1 LYHVNAG
8 LLVRNHIMGKSLT
21 IGSRGSQLAL
31 WQARHIE
38 ARLQSLGIA
47 TRLEIIKTTG
57 DKITDVPLAQVG
69 GKGLFTK
76 EIEEALLDGRIDL
89 AVHSLKD
96 LPTVLP
102 DGLAIAAIPEREL
115 PFDAL
120 VGVPLANLKPG
131 ARVGTSSL
139 RRAAQLKRLRPDL
152 LIENIRGNLDTR
164 LRKLDEGL
172 YEAIVLAAAGLRRL
186 GWGERIAE
194 LFAPEIMCPAVGQGA
209 LAIETLVSSEAY
221 AICRQLDHE
230 PTRIAVS
237 AERALLA
244 ALGGGCQVPIGAHA
258 EVYGGRIRLRA
269 LIAHPDGSDV
279 VVLVDEASS
288 ENAAELGTEMALRLL
303 EGGGREFLRAAYGE
317 ALPLAGR
324 RVVVTRAADQA
335 GTLSESLRRMGAQ
348 VVELPVVAFA
358 PPDDWSQVDLALAA
372 LDQYD
377 WLVFTS
383 ANGVRFFFDRA
394 RQTGVPVGKIRAKI
408 CAVGPATAA
417 AVENYTL
424 AVHLMPHDYVGAAL
438 ADALLKQGV
447 AGQRVLWARA
457 AVARETVPES
467 LRQAGVEV
475 DTVAV
480 YRTIAP
486 PGLEAQARKI
496 FGESKPDWV
505 TFTSGSTVRNLL
517 AAVGAEALAGIRCA
531 SIGAVTTEA
540 ALRHGLTIAAEA
552 NPSTAEGL
560 ADAIARAEI

>member
-1 LYHVNAG
+1 MA
-8 LLVRNHIMGKSLT
+8 KSLT

-31 WQARHIE
+31 WQAHHIE
-38 ARLQSLGIA
+38 ACLQALGVE

-120 VGVPLANLKPG
+120 VGVTLAELKQG

-152 LIENIRGNLDTR
+152 VIENIRGNLDTR
-164 LRKLDEGL
+164 LRKLDEGS
-172 YEAIVLAAAGLRRL
+172 YDAILLAAAGLRRL
-186 GWGERIAE
+186 GWADRITE
-194 LFAPEIMCPAVGQGA
+194 LLAPDVMCPAVGQGA
-209 LAIETLVSSEAY
+209 LAIETLASSEAY
-221 AICRQLDHE
+221 EICRQLDHE
-230 PTRIAVS
+230 PTRVAVT

-258 EVYGGRIRLRA
+258 EVADGRVRMRA

-279 VVLVDEASS
+279 VSLVDEASV
-288 ENAAELGTEMALRLL
+288 ENAAELGQGMALSLL

-317 ALPLAGR
+317 ALPLAGK
-324 RVVVTRAADQA
+324 RVVVTRASGQA
-335 GTLSESLRRMGAQ
+335 STLSEALRRMGAQ
-348 VVELPVVAFA
+348 VVELPVVAFV
-358 PPDDWSQVDLALAA
+358 PPEEWSGVDTAIAA
-372 LDQYD
+372 LDRYD

-394 RQTGVPVGKIRAKI
+394 KQNGQAMAAFQAKI
-408 CAVGPATAA
+408 CAVGPATAV
-417 AVENYTL
+417 AVENYGL
-424 AVHLMPHDYVGAAL
+424 AVHLMPDDFAGEALVEALCGQGIVGQ
-438 ADALLKQGV
+438 K
-447 AGQRVLWARA
+447 VLWARA
-457 AVARETVPES
+457 AAARELVIDA
-467 LRQAGVEV
+467 LRKAGAEV
-475 DTVAV
+475 DAVAV

-486 PGLEAQARKI
+486 PGLGQQARQV
-496 FGESKPDWV
+496 FGGAKPDWV
-505 TFTSGSTVRNLL
+505 TFTSGSTVKHLL
-517 AAVGAEALAGIRCA
+517 AVVGVEALAGVRCA
-531 SIGAVTTEA
+531 SIGRVTTES

>member
-1 LYHVNAG
+1 
-8 LLVRNHIMGKSLT
+8 MGKSLT

-31 WQARHIE
+31 WQARYIE
-38 ARLQSLGIA
+38 SRLQALGVA
-47 TRLEIIKTTG
+47 TRLEIIRTTG

-102 DGLAIAAIPEREL
+102 GGLAIAAIPERES

-120 VGVPLANLKPG
+120 VGVPLASLKPG

-139 RRAAQLKRLRPDL
+139 RRSAQLKRYRPDL
-152 LIENIRGNLDTR
+152 VIENIRGNLDTR

-172 YEAIVLAAAGLRRL
+172 YDAIVLAAAGLRRL
-186 GWGERIAE
+186 GWGDRIAE
-194 LFAPEIMCPAVGQGA
+194 LLAPDLMCPAVGQGA
-209 LAIETLVSSEAY
+209 LAIETLSNSEAY
-221 AICRQLDHE
+221 EICAQLDHE
-230 PTRIAVS
+230 PTRIAVT
-237 AERALLA
+237 AERAVLA

-258 EVYGGRIRLRA
+258 VVDGRRVRLLA
-269 LIAHPDGSDV
+269 LIAHPDGRD
-279 VVLVDEASS
+279 LVSLADEASAG
-288 ENAAELGTEMALRLL
+288 NAAQLGKDVARRLL
-303 EGGGREFLRAAYGE
+303 EGGGREFLRAAYRE

-335 GTLSESLRRMGAQ
+335 NTLSEALRRMGAE
-348 VVELPVVAFA
+348 VVELPLVAFA
-358 PPDDWSQVDLALAA
+358 PPEDWSRVDLAVAA
-372 LDQYD
+372 LDRYD

-383 ANGVRFFFDRA
+383 ANGVRFFFERA
-394 RQTGVPVGKIRAKI
+394 KQTGAPIENVCAQI

-417 AVENYTL
+417 AVENYGLT
-424 AVHLMPHDYVGAAL
+424 VHLMPHDFVGEAL
-438 ADALLKQGV
+438 AEALSQQGV
-447 AGQRVLWARA
+447 AGKKVLWART
-457 AVARETVPES
+457 AVAREAVPEA
-467 LRQAGVEV
+467 LRAAGAQV
-475 DTVAV
+475 DEVAV

-486 PGLEAQARKI
+486 PGLEQQARQV
-496 FGESKPDWV
+496 FGGVKPDWV

-517 AAVGAEALAGIRCA
+517 AAVGAVALDGVRCA
-531 SIGAVTTEA
+531 SIGPVTTAA

-552 NPSTAEGL
+552 DPSTAEGL

>member
-1 LYHVNAG
+1 
-8 LLVRNHIMGKSLT
+8 MGVSLT

-31 WQARHIE
+31 WQAHHIE
-38 ARLQSLGIA
+38 SRLQSLGVA

-96 LPTVLP
+96 LPAVLP

-120 VGVPLANLKPG
+120 VGLPLADLKPG

-152 LIENIRGNLDTR
+152 VIENIRGNLDTR

-172 YEAIVLAAAGLRRL
+172 YDAIVLAAAGLRRL
-186 GWGERIAE
+186 GWGDRIAE
-194 LFAPEIMCPAVGQGA
+194 VLTPEFMCPAVGQGA
-209 LAIETLVSSEAY
+209 LAIETRSASEAY
-221 AICRQLDHE
+221 EICGKLDHE
-230 PTRIAVS
+230 PTRIAVT
-237 AERALLA
+237 AERAVLA

-258 EVYGGRIRLRA
+258 EVRDGRVRMRA

-279 VVLVDEASS
+279 VVLVDEASV
-288 ENAAELGTEMALRLL
+288 EKAEELGQGMALRLL

-324 RVVVTRAADQA
+324 RVVVTRATDQA
-335 GTLSESLRRMGAQ
+335 STLSEALRRLGAQ

-358 PPDDWSQVDLALAA
+358 PPEDWSGVDVAIAA
-372 LDQYD
+372 LDKYE

-383 ANGVRFFFDRA
+383 ANGVRFFFERA
-394 RQTGVPVGKIRAKI
+394 KQTGTSVGNVRAKI
-408 CAVGPATAA
+408 CAVGPATAV
-417 AVENYTL
+417 AVENYGL
-424 AVHLMPHDYVGAAL
+424 AVHLMPHDFAGEAL
-438 ADALLKQGV
+438 ADALTRQGV
-447 AGQRVLWARA
+447 VGRRILWARA
-457 AVARETVPES
+457 AAARETVPEA
-467 LRQAGVEV
+467 LRAAGAEV
-475 DTVAV
+475 DAVAV

-486 PGLEAQARKI
+486 PGLGQQARQVLAAA
-496 FGESKPDWV
+496 KPDWV
-505 TFTSGSTVRNLL
+505 TFTSGSTVKNLL
-517 AAVGAEALAGIRCA
+517 AVVGVEALAGVHCA
-531 SIGAVTTEA
+531 SIGPVTTEA
-540 ALRHGLTIAAEA
+540 ALRYGLTIAAEA
-552 NPSTAEGL
+552 DPSTAEGL
-560 ADAIARAEI
+560 ADAIARAVI

>member
-1 LYHVNAG
+1 MAQ
-8 LLVRNHIMGKSLT
+8 SLT

-31 WQARHIE
+31 WQAHHIE
-38 ARLQSLGIA
+38 ACLQSLGVE

-120 VGVPLANLKPG
+120 VGITLGELKQG

-152 LIENIRGNLDTR
+152 VIENIRGNLDTR
-164 LRKLDEGL
+164 LRKLDEGQ
-172 YEAIVLAAAGLRRL
+172 YDAILLAAAGLRRL
-186 GWGERIAE
+186 GWGGRIAQ
-194 LFAPEIMCPAVGQGA
+194 LLTPEIMCPAVGQGA
-209 LAIETLVSSEAY
+209 LAIETLAGSEAY
-221 AICRQLDHE
+221 EICRQLDHE
-230 PTRIAVS
+230 PTHTAVT
-237 AERALLA
+237 AERAVLA

-258 EVYGGRIRLRA
+258 EVADGRVRMRA

-279 VVLVDEASS
+279 VVLMDESTV
-288 ENAAELGTEMALRLL
+288 EGAAELGESMALRLL
-303 EGGGREFLRAAYGE
+303 ESGGREFLRAAYGE
-317 ALPLAGR
+317 ALPLAGK

-335 GTLSESLRRMGAQ
+335 STLSEALRRMGAQ
-348 VVELPVVAFA
+348 VVELPVVTFA
-358 PPDDWSQVDLALAA
+358 PPEDWSGVDQAIAA
-372 LDQYD
+372 LDRYD

-383 ANGVRFFFDRA
+383 ANGVRFFLERA
-394 RQTGVPVGKIRAKI
+394 KLAGAPVGTLRAKI

-417 AVENYTL
+417 AVENHGL
-424 AVHLMPHDYVGAAL
+424 AVHLMPDDYVGEALVEAL
-438 ADALLKQGV
+438 AVQDI
-447 AGQRVLWARA
+447 AGKRVLWARA
-457 AVARETVPES
+457 SAARETVVDA
-467 LRQAGVEV
+467 LRRAGAEV
-475 DTVAV
+475 DAVAV

-486 PGLEAQARKI
+486 PGLGQQARQI
-496 FGESKPDWV
+496 FGSAKPDWV
-505 TFTSGSTVRNLL
+505 TFTSGSTVKNLL
-517 AAVGAEALAGIRCA
+517 AVVGIEALAGVHCA
-531 SIGAVTTEA
+531 SIGPVTTEA
-540 ALRHGLTIAAEA
+540 ALRHGLSVAAEA